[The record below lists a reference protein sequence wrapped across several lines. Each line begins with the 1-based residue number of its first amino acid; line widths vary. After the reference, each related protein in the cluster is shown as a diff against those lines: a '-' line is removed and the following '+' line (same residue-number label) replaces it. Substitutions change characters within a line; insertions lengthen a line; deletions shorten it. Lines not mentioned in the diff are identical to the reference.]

1 MAIAAHATRRLA
13 IGAAARDKDAMEPG
27 EQEPRTID
35 LAVRRLGLGDPGDA
49 ALVRSMAVE
58 APVSIEVG
66 GIGYA
71 VMMATPA
78 DLEDYAIGFALSEGL
93 VETADQVARVDA
105 RPVEGGWA
113 LRIWLPPDRN
123 AIALDRARQR
133 VSESSC
139 GLCGIENIEQILR
152 PLPPL
157 TARIATG
164 RAAIAAAL
172 AALRDHQP
180 LSRATG
186 AVHAAAFCSPA
197 GDILCAREDVGRH
210 NALDKLIGAL
220 ARGGIDPGSGFIL
233 LSARCS
239 YELVEKTV
247 RAGCP
252 MLVTVSAPTS
262 LAAERAVQAE
272 LTLVA
277 LARADSALI
286 VSDARGLIA

>member
-1 MAIAAHATRRLA
+1 MN
-13 IGAAARDKDAMEPG
+13 DAM
-27 EQEPRTID
+27 ID
-35 LAVRRLGLGDPGDA
+35 LPLRRLGLAAPGDA
-49 ALVRSMAVE
+49 ALSRSIAVE

-78 DLEDYAIGFALSEGL
+78 DLEDYGLGFALSEGL
-93 VETADQVARVDA
+93 VETPDQIERIDIH
-105 RPVEGGWA
+105 PVEGGWA
-113 LRIWLPPDRN
+113 LRIWVPPQRK
-123 AIALDRARQR
+123 AIAIERARRR

-139 GLCGIENIEQILR
+139 GLCGIENIEQVLR

-157 TARIATG
+157 TARIATD
-164 RAAIAAAL
+164 RTAIATAL

-180 LSRATG
+180 LGQATG
-186 AVHAAAFCSPA
+186 AVHAAAFCAPT
-197 GDILCAREDVGRH
+197 GNILCAREDVGRH

-220 ARGGIDPGSGFIL
+220 ARTGINPATGFIL

-247 RAGCP
+247 RADCP
-252 MLVTVSAPTS
+252 MLVTISAPTS
-262 LAAERAVQAE
+262 LAAERAVQAG

-277 LARADSALI
+277 LARTDAALVI
-286 VSDARGLIA
+286 NDARGMIA